1 MSVGKIWG
9 DGSFALVV
17 SDAQALALAEHK
29 RLCRTCSTLCP
40 CCRRL
45 LCCAAAEKLVE
56 GFVRK
61 GGCSA

>member
-1 MSVGKIWG
+1 MTVKVNEK
-9 DGSFALVV
+9 DGAAVTLSE
-17 SDAQALALAEHK
+17 AQALALLEHQ
-29 RLCRTCSTLCP
+29 RLCRICSTLCR

-61 GGCSA
+61 GGCGA